1 MNSKILFTFIPVLF
15 LSGCATPVPIREL
28 TSTGNPNASKISITS
43 INEANWL
50 DKTSVLPGKIYID
63 GVSYGEFSRN
73 QKEFSAEVLPGI
85 RLIVVCPEND
95 AKCINAQLNVLPNK
109 NYRYKYT
116 MEQIYLVVA
125 LQYVWKLI
133 PLGVEDYKPLAKNT
147 ATSAPSTNSK
157 LESENNSQ
165 IDERLNAKDT
175 VLNSTANTEIELKMK
190 DGKERCIALGFQ
202 VGTQSFGECI
212 LKISK

>member
-1 MNSKILFTFIPVLF
+1 MNLKILITFIPVLF
-15 LSGCATPVPIREL
+15 LSGCSTPVPIREL

-43 INEANWL
+43 INESNWF
-50 DKTSVLPGKIYID
+50 DNTSVLPGKIYID
-63 GVSYGEFSRN
+63 GVSYGEFSKN
-73 QKEFSAEVLPGI
+73 QKEFSAEVLPGT

-95 AKCINAQLNVLPNK
+95 AKCINSQLNVLPNK

-116 MEQIYLVVA
+116 FEQTYLVVT
-125 LQYVWKLI
+125 LKYTWKLI
-133 PLGVEDYKPLAKNT
+133 PLGVEDYKPLAKDT
-147 ATSAPSTNSK
+147 ATPAPSTNSK
-157 LESENNSQ
+157 LKSENNAQ
-165 IDERLNAKDT
+165 KDERLNAKDT
-175 VLNSTANTEIELKMK
+175 NLNSTVDTDIELKMK